1 MKNMFQIKKKVVK
14 NKNAWKILA
23 CTTGGMLAVAAFPAI
38 ATGIAGY
45 VVGNAIS
52 KRFSKKSG
60 QQEEVS
66 ALPSCNNDTINLDDT
81 FDEFRE
87 QLSAYKNNESG
98 DYGQLLLALTAV
110 GIATANADDGIS
122 DSERKQIQDF
132 FEVIEMSSIP
142 RNMKQKITDLLD
154 APPSILKAF
163 QYAQDVPHCDPNIF
177 RNMIIIVGN
186 CDDDFSEKE
195 REFLKTWDCLNLS

>member
-1 MKNMFQIKKKVVK
+1 MKNMFQIKKEVVK
-14 NKNAWKILA
+14 NKNVWKTLA
-23 CTTGGMLAVAAFPAI
+23 YTTGGVLAVAAFPGI

-60 QQEEVS
+60 QGEEVS
-66 ALPSCNNDTINLDDT
+66 APPSCNNDTINLDDT

-87 QLSAYKNNESG
+87 QLSAYKNNGSG
-98 DYGQLLLALTAV
+98 DYGQLLLALAAV